1 MAWKDGF
8 KVGYEMS
15 KIEIP
20 SMSAE
25 LAQYQKSIDQKKLL
39 KAQGKAAEAARK
51 EGVIDATGKNMTFF
65 TTGFDDTGMSDYDA
79 FADKILNTFDNASA
93 MNNWKFRNG
102 QMSEEEYKRD
112 QNKMVRA
119 FGSLNSV
126 YQNIQ
131 SKATGQETLS
141 QEGKDNIVNTFKAEL
156 IELYGKNISF
166 QYENGELKMTTIG
179 PNGQEVVAVP
189 SILKSLTTNDS
200 GADINSAVEELVNS
214 KGTSKYFNEDFSKK
228 YTSYSFNDKNVLDL
242 VSVTVNSFNENQV
255 VDAAFKLGLLTT
267 DPKEAKENE
276 GVEYMDF
283 LSWSTVDKEKI
294 DELKVSVKQAM
305 ADHTKEMFRLKFS
318 SEQMKPE
325 KDDKDSLI
333 PIAITKAN
341 DPGIEY
347 ADGIK
352 AGKEYDSDSILGT
365 ILTASGKELTNSAVI
380 KNVEGLDDKQEARF
394 KKINYDLYDESGNYI
409 GNEKSKVKIY
419 ALNTPSV
426 LTSKELQDISISSS
440 SDKKWKSISG
450 FVLVKNLGAGD
461 RSGTLKPKGVVSP
474 YNIRIKGNV
483 SSSVTTTKEQAGVGA
498 KDKEGK
504 DYKMDVSSTEKTEKV
519 TPDVSNPLNDS
530 DLFSLWRYYAS
541 KNSQIRDAFT
551 MVKTKKESNG
561 EDMSD
566 PNVFR
571 NAIGETLEMLQK

>member
-39 KAQGKAAEAARK
+39 KAQGEAAEAARK

-119 FGSLNSV
+119 FGGMNSV
-126 YQNIQ
+126 YQNIE
-131 SKATGQETLS
+131 SKANGQAELS
-141 QEGKDNIVNTFKAEL
+141 KEGKDNIVNTFKAEL
-156 IELYGKNISF
+156 IELYGKHIAF
-166 QYENGELKMTTIG
+166 DYENGELKMTTIG
-179 PNGQEVVAVP
+179 PNGQEISAVP

-214 KGTSKYFNEDFSKK
+214 KGTSKYFNEDFSKA
-228 YTSYSFNDKNVLDL
+228 YTTYSFNDKNVLDL
-242 VSVTVNSFNENQV
+242 VGVTVNSFNENQV
-255 VDAAFKLGLLTT
+255 VDAAFKLGLLST
-267 DPKEAKENE
+267 DPNDKDA
-276 GVEYMDF
+276 EYMDF
-283 LSWSTVDKEKI
+283 LSWSTVDKEKV
-294 DELKVSVKQAM
+294 DKLKGSVKQAM

-318 SEQMKPE
+318 SEQMKPD
-325 KDDKDSLI
+325 KDDEDSLM
-333 PIAITKAN
+333 PVAITKAN
-341 DPGIEY
+341 DPGVEY

-365 ILTASGKELTNSAVI
+365 MITARGKELTNSAI
-380 KNVEGLDDKQEARF
+380 EENVDALDGNQQARL
-394 KKINYDLYDESGNYI
+394 KKLNYDLYDKDGTYI
-409 GNEKSKVKIY
+409 GNDKSKVKVY
-419 ALNTPSV
+419 ALNTPTVFSA
-426 LTSKELQDISISSS
+426 KELQDIAISSS
-440 SDKKWKSISG
+440 SDKQWKSVNG
-450 FVLVKNLGAGD
+450 FVLVKNLQAGSA
-461 RSGTLKPKGVVSP
+461 SGLLTREGVSSP

-483 SSSVTTTKEQAGVGA
+483 SSSITTTKEQAGVDA
-498 KDKEGK
+498 QGK
-504 DYKMDVSSTEKTEKV
+504 DYKPSVTETEKTEKL
-519 TPDVSNPLNDS
+519 TPDVSNPLQDDS
-530 DLFSLWRYYAS
+530 LFPLWQQYIN
-541 KNSQIRDAFT
+541 KNTQIRDAFN
-551 MVKTKKESNG
+551 MIKNKKESDG
-561 EDMSD
+561 EDMND
-566 PNVFR
+566 PSVFR